1 MLTLVRLALRD
12 LAHQRAFSVFFVVN
26 LALGLSGA
34 LLLDALQGSV
44 GRTLEGRSRA
54 ILGADIRVT
63 STRSLSADE
72 IRKLDAAAGAAA
84 SADVVQLYSMVSGP
98 KLARLAEVR
107 GIDDGFPLHGAIV
120 LAGAG
125 SVGDAERE
133 KLDARAEAWAD
144 PALLDQLGAKLGD
157 SVKVGTQTFVLA
169 DTIVRDTGMSM
180 RAASLAP
187 RLYVS
192 LPRIATTGLVQTGS
206 RVEHQHLLALPAGA
220 DAEVAAARMSAI
232 VADPRVRI
240 TTHTAAVNEISGA
253 YSRVTRYLGL
263 VSLVALAL
271 AGIASA
277 YLFHA
282 FLRRRLADL
291 AILMS
296 LGARRRRAQLLML
309 LEVSMLAAASSALA
323 VGVVMG
329 MLPGVAYLVSDLLP
343 AELVLGVSMR
353 EAATALG
360 IALVVGP
367 VSCLPVLARLGTM
380 RVAALFQERVELG
393 LAQRPRDALW
403 MLPAA
408 GVFFALAVWRVG
420 DVVQG
425 AYFTGVMF
433 ASFLLALGAGWLLLP
448 FIVRA
453 GARARVSVR
462 IALRQLSPARRGSR
476 TAFTALTLTA
486 LLLGLPPQLRAL
498 LMQQLDPPGEAST
511 PSLFLF
517 DIQPEQAEPLV
528 AHLREAGTG
537 VQRMAPMVRAR
548 LVAINGKAVGAADGK
563 ALAKGIDDSASA
575 RAADGRERTG
585 VADDDENREAVGREA
600 SAAGASRD
608 DAVDEDGEATEQRTG
623 DSSGASRTASSQP
636 SGFRDAERLASR
648 NYNLT
653 WQQDLHSTE
662 KLVEGAWFSGTW
674 DESSGELPE
683 ISMEIDFAER
693 LDLSI
698 GDRMRFDVQ
707 GVPVD
712 GRIVN
717 FRKVDWTSL
726 QPNFF
731 VSFQP
736 GVLEVAPSVF
746 LASVPALAPNVRETL
761 QTSLVE
767 KFPNVSMIDVTRGVE
782 RVLGLLEQLRWAVA
796 ATAWAAL
803 AVGLVLVFAIARDE
817 ADERRWDINLMKV
830 LGAPHALLRTSVAV
844 EFAALAAAAT
854 FVGCGVALAACA
866 ALARAVL
873 EVDWSPWW
881 PPLVSVAVVLPAL
894 ASATALLAMRRVLRT
909 RPALTL

>member
-1 MLTLVRLALRD
+1 MLTLLRLALRD
-12 LAHQRAFSVFFVVN
+12 LAHQRAFSIFFVVN

-54 ILGADIRVT
+54 ILGADIRVV
-63 STRSLSADE
+63 SQRGLSADE
-72 IRKLDAAAGAAA
+72 IRALDTAANASA
-84 SADVVQLYSMVSGP
+84 SADVVQMYSMVSGP
-98 KLARLAEVR
+98 KLSRLAELR

-125 SVGDAERE
+125 TVGDAERE
-133 KLDARAEAWAD
+133 NLDARAEAWAD
-144 PALLDQLGAKLGD
+144 PSLLDQLGAKVGD
-157 SVKVGTQTFVLA
+157 TLKIGTQSFVLA

-192 LPRIATTGLVQTGS
+192 LARIETTGLVQTGS
-206 RVEHQHLLALPAGA
+206 RVEHQHLIGLPPGA
-220 DAEVAAARMSAI
+220 DAEAAAQRMSNA
-232 VADPRVRI
+232 VRDPRVRI
-240 TTHTAAVNEISGA
+240 TTHTAAVEEISGA

-277 YLFHA
+277 YLFQA

-296 LGARRRRAQLLML
+296 LGARRRRAQMLML
-309 LEVSMLAAASSALA
+309 LEVSLLAAASSVLA
-323 VGVVMG
+323 TACVMG
-329 MLPGVAYLVSDLLP
+329 LLPAVAALLSDLLP
-343 AELVLGVSMR
+343 AELVLAVSAR
-353 EAATALG
+353 EAVTALA

-380 RVAALFQERVELG
+380 RVSALFQERVELS
-393 LAQRPRDALW
+393 LAQRPRDVVWL
-403 MLPAA
+403 LPAA

-425 AYFTGVMF
+425 AWFTGVMF
-433 ASFLLALGAGWLLLP
+433 ASFVAALGAGWLVLPLL
-448 FIVRA
+448 VRA
-453 GARARVSVR
+453 GARARVSIR
-462 IALRQLSPARRGSR
+462 LALRQLSPARRGSR

-486 LLLGLPPQLRAL
+486 LLLGLPPQLRSL
-498 LMQQLDPPGEAST
+498 LLQQLDPPGEEST

-548 LVAINGKAVGAADGK
+548 LVGVNGKNVGKGVAGGESDESSAASQDGESDESSS
-563 ALAKGIDDSASA
+563 AELDRASSGRSAS
-575 RAADGRERTG
+575 T
-585 VADDDENREAVGREA
+585 
-600 SAAGASRD
+600 
-608 DAVDEDGEATEQRTG
+608 
-623 DSSGASRTASSQP
+623 
-636 SGFRDAERLASR
+636 GFRDAERLATR

-662 KLVEGAWFSGTW
+662 KLVEGAWFTGTW
-674 DESSGELPE
+674 SEASGELPQ

-693 LDLSI
+693 LGLAI
-698 GDRMRFDVQ
+698 GDRLRFDVQ

-712 GRIVN
+712 GRVVN
-717 FRKVDWTSL
+717 LRKVDWTSL

-736 GVLEVAPSVF
+736 GVLEAAPSVF
-746 LASVPALAPNVRETL
+746 LASVPALEPAVREKL

-782 RVLGLLEQLRWAVA
+782 RVLSLLMQLRWAVA

-830 LGAPHALLRTSVAV
+830 LGARHGMLRTSVAV
-844 EFAALAAAAT
+844 EFAALAGAAT

-866 ALARAVL
+866 ALAAGVL

-881 PPLVSVAVVLPAL
+881 PPLVGVAVVLPAL